1 MNLIQFCVEGTS
13 DSTWELMCKLRL
25 NRQSREIDV
34 VIGIPRLGL
43 FILELKGWRNMGLT
57 SDGRIYKIDN
67 GERNSVKDPY
77 VQLSAEISAV
87 SELFRHRLNHRP
99 TIFGAVVYSGMSAHS
114 LSKLVNEAPNVFP
127 EELSLTLG
135 DFLTHNSLSEHESN
149 RLIEQIKKMATV
161 ESNRHRR
168 EHHKNDAETI
178 SAALDLLRKEVEVD
192 FLDQELKDITDA
204 VEQNTQYSIE
214 LLQRPLSGIRKLH
227 VLGPAGTGK
236 TVLAL
241 SIAQERSLTLKSP
254 SLFLCFSEHLREFIV
269 HRRSR
274 TLNPS
279 VWVETPESLYLRLT
293 GKEFTP
299 QILEETRTNSL
310 SEIGVIL
317 PSEVSETDRLYVCQD
332 QIWIEILEKLEN
344 LDIKFAAVCI
354 DEGQDFWGPL
364 YQVLDEQTMD
374 EGTFAIFADEH
385 QTTRTRAT
393 FRPYELERP
402 GFHEVHLRANLRNS
416 PAIAKE
422 INREFS
428 PLVEYQVNGLL
439 QSGAPPTTYLWASNP
454 QLWQQLESVYAE
466 IKKTLSTDVVLLLD
480 SECSTT
486 TRNMLAR
493 TAEIFSWKVYTVD
506 EFKGLE
512 CDIVIAVNSKRDGI
526 TNAIEALWKQRY
538 VAYSRTRGFLYILQ
552 ESTDDAQ
559 LNAKYRP
566 KKKKSSP
573 RNES

>member
-1 MNLIQFCVEGTS
+1 
-13 DSTWELMCKLRL
+13 
-25 NRQSREIDV
+25 
-34 VIGIPRLGL
+34 
-43 FILELKGWRNMGLT
+43 
-57 SDGRIYKIDN
+57 
-67 GERNSVKDPY
+67 
-77 VQLSAEISAV
+77 
-87 SELFRHRLNHRP
+87 
-99 TIFGAVVYSGMSAHS
+99 
-114 LSKLVNEAPNVFP
+114 
-127 EELSLTLG
+127 
-135 DFLTHNSLSEHESN
+135 
-149 RLIEQIKKMATV
+149 
-161 ESNRHRR
+161 
-168 EHHKNDAETI
+168 
-178 SAALDLLRKEVEVD
+178 
-192 FLDQELKDITDA
+192 
-204 VEQNTQYSIE
+204 
-214 LLQRPLSGIRKLH
+214 
-227 VLGPAGTGK
+227 
-236 TVLAL
+236 
-241 SIAQERSLTLKSP
+241 
-254 SLFLCFSEHLREFIV
+254 
-269 HRRSR
+269 
-274 TLNPS
+274 